1 MPFLQNN
8 SPNIDF
14 LRMKRGKDLTEAEKK
29 IIDTLSKNK
38 FTHNQIAKEINRPR
52 STIICF
58 LKYKAN
64 RGERNHCGRKT
75 QVPERLKRNILKLAT
90 QDKMS
95 TRNISNSVSSNLSHM
110 TVYRHLKAEKHIQ
123 YGKIVA
129 EDRLTKTHLM
139 KRLKWAEKYQTFD
152 KEWQNIIFSD
162 EKKWNI
168 DGPDGYKYFWYDK
181 RAKNILSKIPNC
193 RQSVHVW
200 GAFCGTKKLNLHVI
214 EGNLN
219 AEKYQNLLQK
229 TLIPFKNAENGR
241 NLIFQAD
248 NAPSHTAIS
257 TKNWLQNKIDCMDW
271 PSVSPDLNPIEN
283 MWGILSQR
291 VYQGGKVYENVR
303 QLRLAILKEWENI
316 EVSVLNSLTNSMKK
330 RVFEVIRGNGR
341 RIKY

>member
-52 STIICF
+52 STITCF

-90 QDKMS
+90 RDKMS

-110 TVYRHLKAEKHIQ
+110 TVYRHLKGEKHIQ

-162 EKKWNI
+162 EK
-168 DGPDGYKYFWYDK
+168 
-181 RAKNILSKIPNC
+181 S
-193 RQSVHVW
+193 
-200 GAFCGTKKLNLHVI
+200 
-214 EGNLN
+214 
-219 AEKYQNLLQK
+219 
-229 TLIPFKNAENGR
+229 
-241 NLIFQAD
+241 
-248 NAPSHTAIS
+248 
-257 TKNWLQNKIDCMDW
+257 
-271 PSVSPDLNPIEN
+271 
-283 MWGILSQR
+283 GILMVPMDTSTF
-291 VYQGGKVYENVR
+291 GMINV
-303 QLRLAILKEWENI
+303 QKIFCQKFQTAG
-316 EVSVLNSLTNSMKK
+316 SLFMSGVRFAARKN
-330 RVFEVIRGNGR
+330 
-341 RIKY
+341 